1 MSAGRGAHPGRVATQ
16 DQSRIRDA
24 GRRSA
29 TAPGREGAP
38 GRGAPAPAP
47 LGPLLVLTD
56 RTQCRRPLVDVV
68 AAAVDGGA
76 RTVVLREK
84 DLPAADRAA
93 LADALR
99 SALAPVDGTLVLAG
113 TALTGTGL
121 AGTAVHLSAADAVPE
136 PRPALLGR
144 SCHDRAAVDRAAAEG
159 CDWVTVS
166 PVRLT
171 SSKPGYGPA
180 LGTAGLAALTGGPP
194 AYALGG
200 LTAADAGSCLAAG
213 AVGVAV
219 MGAVMRAARPDLV
232 VGELLE
238 ALR

>member
-1 MSAGRGAHPGRVATQ
+1 VPTAPRGRRGRG
-16 DQSRIRDA
+16 
-24 GRRSA
+24 GRRRC
-29 TAPGREGAP
+29 PDGR
-38 GRGAPAPAP
+38 PA
-47 LGPLLVLTD
+47 
-56 RTQCRRPLVDVV
+56 
-68 AAAVDGGA
+68 
-76 RTVVLREK
+76 EK
-84 DLPAADRAA
+84 DLPTAARAA
-93 LADALR
+93 LAHELR
-99 SALAPVDGTLVLAG
+99 SALAAVDGTLVLAG
-113 TALTGTGL
+113 TGL
-121 AGTAVHLSAADAVPE
+121 PGDAVHLAADDEVPH

-144 SCHDRAAVDRAAAEG
+144 SCHDRASVDRAGEQG

-171 SSKPGYGPA
+171 ASKPGYGPA

>member
-1 MSAGRGAHPGRVATQ
+1 VSAGRGAHPGRVAAQ
-16 DQSRIRDA
+16 DRSRIRDA

-93 LADALR
+93 LADALL

-121 AGTAVHLSAADAVPE
+121 AGTGLTGTAVHLSAADAVPE
-136 PRPALLGR
+136 PRPPLLGR

-180 LGTAGLAALTGGPP
+180 LGT
-194 AYALGG
+194 
-200 LTAADAGSCLAAG
+200 
-213 AVGVAV
+213 
-219 MGAVMRAARPDLV
+219 RAWR
-232 VGELLE
+232 
-238 ALR
+238 R

>member
-1 MSAGRGAHPGRVATQ
+1 MSG
-16 DQSRIRDA
+16 
-24 GRRSA
+24 
-29 TAPGREGAP
+29 
-38 GRGAPAPAP
+38 P

-84 DLPAADRAA
+84 DLPAAERQD
-93 LADALR
+93 LADRLR
-99 SALAPVDGTLVLAG
+99 SVLAEVDGTLVLAG
-113 TALTGTGL
+113 TGL
-121 AGTAVHLSAADAVPE
+121 PGDAVHLSSTDEVPE

-144 SCHDRAAVDRAAAEG
+144 SCHDRAAVDRAGAQG

-171 SSKPGYGPA
+171 ASKPGHGPA
-180 LGTAGLAALTGGPP
+180 LGPAGLAALTGGPP

-200 LTAADAGSCLAAG
+200 LTAADARPCLDAG
-213 AVGVAV
+213 AVGLAV
-219 MGAVMRAARPDLV
+219 MGAVMRAERPDAV
-232 VGELLE
+232 VAELLE
-238 ALR
+238 AVR